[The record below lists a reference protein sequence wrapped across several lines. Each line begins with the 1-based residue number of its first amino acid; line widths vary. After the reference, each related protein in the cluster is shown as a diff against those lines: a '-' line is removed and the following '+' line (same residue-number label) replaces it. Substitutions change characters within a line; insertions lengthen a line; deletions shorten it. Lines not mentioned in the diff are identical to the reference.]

1 MTRPLI
7 LDVDGTLLKSDLTHE
22 MILEAIKRD
31 PLKTVHYAR
40 LGARSKPAMK
50 QEMVA
55 RIGQVLDTDVVPLEP
70 KIVALA
76 EQAIADGRD
85 VYLCSG
91 TEESLV
97 KRLAERLD
105 FVTDAFGTS
114 PTYNMTSENKASFLR
129 ERFPDGFD
137 YAGNSTQDF
146 AVWEVAQSGYAIR
159 PPKRTAKT
167 RTAAGEDVVI
177 LEDRTST
184 FGALLEGMRPSRWWY
199 PLPVLVLVYVAVLRG
214 MADNIW
220 LPIWASLMWV
230 LVVAALSL
238 MDDLRDIHQDRR
250 DGFLARPIAAGELSV
265 PKAVIALVLLMI
277 GAAFISLA
285 VLPPWMFPVLLV
297 VLYVG
302 SAVTRLKFD
311 LPRSLLTRLAIAL
324 ATLPYIPLALGV

>member
-22 MILEAIKRD
+22 MILEAVKRD
-31 PLKTVHYAR
+31 PHKALHYAN
-40 LGARSKPAMK
+40 LGSRSKPAMK

-55 RIGQVLDTDVVPLEP
+55 RIGDVLDTDVVPLEP
-70 KIVALA
+70 KIVALG
-76 EQAIADGRD
+76 EQAVAEGRE

-91 TEESLV
+91 TEETLV

-105 FVTDAFGTS
+105 FVTEAFGTS

-146 AVWEVAQSGYAIR
+146 AVWEAAQSGYAIR
-159 PPKRTAKT
+159 PPSATGKIL
-167 RTAAGEDVVI
+167 TAASEDVAI
-177 LEDRTST
+177 LEDRKST

-199 PLPVLVLVYVAVLRG
+199 PLPVLILVYVAVWRG

-230 LVVAALSL
+230 LAIAALSL

-265 PKAVIALVLLMI
+265 PKAVIALVLLLL
-277 GAAFISLA
+277 GATFISLA

-302 SAVTRLKFD
+302 AAVTRLKFD